1 MQHEKSADLP
11 CTAPAARGNP
21 AAPDE
26 GSNPAIETSRPTVDE
41 LLRRAVEWCGRHPG
55 AELLTTYHALARRYG
70 VTTENATKDAD
81 PAGGRLPI
89 GEPTGADRRGW
100 PIKQEPAPIDF
111 GPEEQRR
118 RGLAVGVQ
126 RRARVAKRD
135 REILRASAGGATQ
148 RALAE
153 RFGLSRSSI
162 RHVLDRHQA
171 QRGRVATCGQRR
183 QAAALTIRRDCRVAW
198 RTWADASPTTRGPV
212 VRRNWAMDRRS
223 PREPFVSRT
232 EAPRI
237 DPTATRSEQI
247 REVAEWT
254 MRAEPE
260 PRRRQRNGPTINS
273 DGTRGSGRHRK
284 HEQARYRL
292 RKEAGGA
299 NRSDLP
305 GVLTGRWNTETARG
319 PVRPGYALSDPGRPT
334 ERRGAWA

>member
-1 MQHEKSADLP
+1 MQHRAKSADP
-11 CTAPAARGNP
+11 VSHQVAPNATGR
-21 AAPDE
+21 DTE
-26 GSNPAIETSRPTVDE
+26 QGSNPAIGTSTDRPTVDE

-81 PAGGRLPI
+81 PAGCRLPI
-89 GEPTGADRRGW
+89 GEPTGADRRAW

-118 RGLAVGVQ
+118 RGLAAGVQ

-135 REILRASAGGATQ
+135 REILRASAAGATQ
-148 RALAE
+148 RALAT
-153 RFGLSRSSI
+153 RFGLSRSSV

-212 VRRNWAMDRRS
+212 VRRNWAMGRIL
-223 PREPFVSRT
+223 PREPGFSRP

-247 REVAEWT
+247 RAVVEWT
-254 MRAEPE
+254 GKADRA
-260 PRRRQRNGPTINS
+260 PRR
-273 DGTRGSGRHRK
+273 GTGAGKRSTYRRLAAGWRRK
-284 HEQARYRL
+284 Q
-292 RKEAGGA
+292 AGGA
-299 NRSDLP
+299 NRADLP

-319 PVRPGYALSDPGRPT
+319 PVRPGYALPDRNETPRP
-334 ERRGAWA
+334 

>member
-1 MQHEKSADLP
+1 MKRVRRQGAAAPPSRRISGICDASGLWCWHAALSSGGRGCCRLGRRALQWVQVRNRRPFTVNHASAWEEH
-11 CTAPAARGNP
+11 AARKIRKLYLDSI
-21 AAPDE
+21 APSRAE
-26 GSNPAIETSRPTVDE
+26 RHTGRRHRLQGSNPAIETSRPTVDE

-81 PAGGRLPI
+81 PAGCRLPI

-126 RRARVAKRD
+126 RRARVADRD
-135 REILRASAGGATQ
+135 RAIIRASAGGATQ

-198 RTWADASPTTRGPV
+198 RTWADASPTTRG
-212 VRRNWAMDRRS
+212 R
-223 PREPFVSRT
+223 
-232 EAPRI
+232 
-237 DPTATRSEQI
+237 
-247 REVAEWT
+247 
-254 MRAEPE
+254 
-260 PRRRQRNGPTINS
+260 
-273 DGTRGSGRHRK
+273 
-284 HEQARYRL
+284 
-292 RKEAGGA
+292 
-299 NRSDLP
+299 
-305 GVLTGRWNTETARG
+305 
-319 PVRPGYALSDPGRPT
+319 
-334 ERRGAWA
+334 